1 MADGADGWDEIGRRI
16 AAEVDGL
23 DGAGR
28 VVWEEVV
35 DLDPGGHRFDRGSG
49 LLAFT
54 DYYDGRSKHRS
65 DQ

>member
-1 MADGADGWDEIGRRI
+1 
-16 AAEVDGL
+16 
-23 DGAGR
+23 
-28 VVWEEVV
+28 V

>member
-28 VVWEEVV
+28 VLRKQVV
-35 DLDPGGHRFDRGSG
+35 RLSPGGLFSDHCSGTSPIGS
-49 LLAFT
+49 
-54 DYYDGRSKHRS
+54 DDEDEY
-65 DQ
+65 